1 MKNHGKIQIGQWL
14 KGLVLKHMHNMI
26 TCKEF
31 EDFVSDYVDDELPA
45 RQRSKFELHMRMC
58 HECRQYLQ
66 AYQRTVEVGHAVLS
80 STDEPVPD
88 DVPEDLIKAILK
100 ARKL

>member
-1 MKNHGKIQIGQWL
+1 MKHYGIIQIRQWL
-14 KGLVLKHMHNMI
+14 KGFMLKHMHNMI

-31 EDFVSDYVDDELPA
+31 EDFVRDYVDDELPA

-58 HECRQYLQ
+58 HQCRQYLQ

-80 STDEPVPD
+80 STDKPVPG
-88 DVPEDLIKAILK
+88 DVPEDLIKAILE
-100 ARKL
+100 ARKR

>member
-1 MKNHGKIQIGQWL
+1 MKNHGKIEIGQWL
-14 KGLVLKHMHNMI
+14 KGFVLKHMHGMI

-31 EDFVSDYVDDELPA
+31 EDFVHDYIDDELPA
-45 RQRSKFELHMRMC
+45 RQRSKFELHMRLC

-66 AYQRTVEVGHAVLS
+66 AYQRTVEVGRAVLS
-80 STDEPVPD
+80 SADKPIPD

-100 ARKL
+100 ARKQ

>member
-1 MKNHGKIQIGQWL
+1 MKNHGKIEIVQRL
-14 KGLVLKHMHNMI
+14 KGFVLKHMHSMI

-31 EDFVSDYVDDELPA
+31 EDFVHDYLDGELSA
-45 RQRSKFELHMRMC
+45 RQHSQFELHIRLC

-66 AYQRTVEVGHAVLS
+66 AYQRTIEVGRAVIS
-80 STDEPVPD
+80 SSDTSIPQ

>member
-1 MKNHGKIQIGQWL
+1 MKHYGNIHIGQWL
-14 KGLVLKHMHNMI
+14 KGFMLKHMHNMM

-31 EDFVSDYVDDELPA
+31 EDFVRAYVDDELPA
-45 RQRSKFELHMRMC
+45 RQRSKFELHMRLC

-66 AYQRTVEVGHAVLS
+66 AYQRTVEVSRAVLS
-80 STDEPVPD
+80 TPDQPVPD